1 MKIGDTPS
9 LFKIAPLILPTPRF
23 LWKKSEPPSVQ
34 KFQTLNTTSLYKE
47 GGPGGGV
54 FQICTTS
61 SSITLKK
68 YRRVIRS

>member
-47 GGPGGGV
+47 GGRGGGGGR
-54 FQICTTS
+54 CS
-61 SSITLKK
+61 K
-68 YRRVIRS
+68 YVQPPLPSP